1 MHLRICRPSDYRACS
16 SIQRHTRRR
25 LYVLRYRSPAARL
38 THLFKDA
45 HVYGVFNF
53 AVGIGAAGKSA
64 GHSWLRQTI
73 YECSSLRHSVGPVL
87 SGEVQ
92 LIVFL
97 CAHSLIFLS
106 FPQIFERFSKGW
118 TILNL
123 VMVAII
129 ATAVAVVVFFTG
141 ERPLAR
147 RLRGARLVLTCKVTD
162 AT

>member
-1 MHLRICRPSDYRACS
+1 M
-16 SIQRHTRRR
+16 
-25 LYVLRYRSPAARL
+25 L

-53 AVGIGAAGKSA
+53 AVGIGAAGKSV
-64 GHSWLRQTI
+64 GHSWLQQTI
-73 YECSSLRHSVGPVL
+73 YGCSSLRRPVGPVL

-92 LIVFL
+92 PIVFL
-97 CAHSLIFLS
+97 CAHNLIFLS
-106 FPQIFERFSKGW
+106 FPQIFEHFSKGW

-123 VMVAII
+123 VAVAVIT
-129 ATAVAVVVFFTG
+129 AAVAVVVLFTG

-147 RLRGARLVLTCKVTD
+147 RLRGVRTGLTCKMTD

>member
-1 MHLRICRPSDYRACS
+1 
-16 SIQRHTRRR
+16 
-25 LYVLRYRSPAARL
+25 LYVLRHGTVALLPKANPSLYN
-38 THLFKDA
+38 KDA

-53 AVGIGAAGKSA
+53 AVGIGAAGKSM

-97 CAHSLIFLS
+97 VCTHNLIFLS
-106 FPQIFERFSKGW
+106 FPQIFEHFSKGW

-123 VMVAII
+123 IAVAII
-129 ATAVAVVVFFTG
+129 TTAIAVVVLFTG

-147 RLRGARLVLTCKVTD
+147 RLRQ
-162 AT
+162 